1 MKPTVQRADRR
12 GLGNAASSALL
23 ALSLTL
29 LLPGTARADLVHL
42 KNGRVLSVES
52 WELKGD
58 VAVLIFRDGGRMEA
72 PQSMIEDVLPDEYPR
87 IKAVPQALA
96 VPSTA
101 MTPATAIQ
109 AMVDL
114 AASRYGVDPKLA
126 RAVVRVESNYSPRAL
141 SPKGARGLMQL
152 MPSVAQQY
160 GVADAFDPEAN
171 LDAGMRHLR
180 GLLDRFKN
188 NVSFALAAYNAGL
201 FAVTKYGGIPPYRE
215 TQDYVTRIMALAR

>member
-1 MKPTVQRADRR
+1 MRPTARRANRR
-12 GLGNAASSALL
+12 GLGKTGSSVLL
-23 ALSLTL
+23 ALSLAL
-29 LLPGTARADLVHL
+29 LVPAAARADLVHL

-58 VAVLIFRDGGRMEA
+58 VAVLVFRDGGRMEA

-87 IKAVPQALA
+87 IKAVPQALTDLS
-96 VPSTA
+96 P
-101 MTPATAIQ
+101 MTPATPIQ
-109 AMVDL
+109 TMVDM

-141 SPKGARGLMQL
+141 SPKGAQGLMQL
-152 MPSVAQQY
+152 MPSVARQY

-215 TQDYVTRIMALAR
+215 TQDYVSRIMALAR